1 MAPSTALQK
10 TSTHRSGALNRRAR
24 DSRPAGATRHL
35 RDLRGVGTSIEANL
49 NRLGVRTVE
58 ELARRDG
65 DSLHEALCDLTK
77 TRQDP
82 CVLDTFRCAVAQARN
97 PKLPVEQCNW
107 WWWSRQRKSA
117 TI

>member
-1 MAPSTALQK
+1 MSSSAALQK
-10 TSTHRSGALNRRAR
+10 AL
-24 DSRPAGATRHL
+24 TRHSVNTNRPGGDSGLVGDTRRL
-35 RDLRGVGTSIEANL
+35 RDLRGIGIIIEANL
-49 NRLGVRTVE
+49 KQLGVRTVG
-58 ELARRDG
+58 ELARHNG
-65 DSLHEALCDLTK
+65 DSLYQALCELTG

-117 TI
+117 VS